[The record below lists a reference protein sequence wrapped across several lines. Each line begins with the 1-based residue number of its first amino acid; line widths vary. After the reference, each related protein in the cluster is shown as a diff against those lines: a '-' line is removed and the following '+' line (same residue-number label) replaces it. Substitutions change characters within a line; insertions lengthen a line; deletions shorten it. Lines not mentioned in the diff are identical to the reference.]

1 MKIKI
6 LDSISLF
13 FENNISEKQL
23 SKINDYLLSCD
34 VSVDSTKF
42 LAFVFLLIFV
52 LEILSVLI
60 ILLFDLDFILL
71 LVPLILVL
79 VIFLVLLIKKE
90 RRISEIERTA
100 PDFLRQLSSM
110 LQVGLSFENA
120 MEDMSSFGSGPLYD
134 EMKRTIIEIKMG
146 KNFDQSWIDMSK
158 RLKSREIERIFIII
172 LDGRKSGASISNVIM
187 EISNDLRDVL
197 ALKRERKSSVMMAIM
212 FLIISAVIAS
222 PFALG
227 MVSIYGEFMES
238 FGKTSEIVQIA
249 PLAGEIYLV
258 IHSFLVG
265 LIISV
270 IMYGNFKKGIK
281 FSIPLVFASFLIFNF
296 MSMFGGRFLIGG
308 I

>member
-1 MKIKI
+1 MKFKI
-6 LDSISLF
+6 LADLSLF
-13 FENNISEKQL
+13 LENKISEKHL
-23 SKINDYLLSCD
+23 SKMDNFLLSC
-34 VSVDSTKF
+34 SISTASSQF
-42 LAFVFLLIFV
+42 LA
-52 LEILSVLI
+52 
-60 ILLFDLDFILL
+60 FILL
-71 LVPLILVL
+71 LLFALETLSTLIVSLFNL
-79 VIFLVLLIKKE
+79 GLIFLLAPFAAIPIILLILLIKQEK
-90 RRISEIERTA
+90 RISEIERTA

-146 KNFDQSWIDMSK
+146 KNFDQSWLDMTK

-197 ALKRERKSSVMMAIM
+197 ALKRERKSSVMMAVM

-227 MVSIYGEFMES
+227 MVSIYGDFMES
-238 FGKTSEIVQIA
+238 FGKTSEIIRIA
-249 PLAGEIYLV
+249 PLAGEIYLI

-265 LIISV
+265 LIISI

-281 FSIPLVFASFLIFNF
+281 FSIPLVLASFLIFQI
-296 MSMFGGRFLIGG
+296 MSTFGGRFLIGDM
-308 I
+308 